1 MRKILVAVAVA
12 GLLLAACAEDEP
24 TIGGETGTTGPT
36 GATSVT
42 GASGVTGTTAEAT
55 AAECAASADLV
66 DAGTLTVGTDNPAYP
81 PYFAGG
87 ETKEN
92 PDWKFN
98 DPNTGE
104 GFESAVAYEVAGR
117 MGFGT
122 DAVEWTVAPFNQTYA
137 PGEKDWDLAIV
148 QISYSAKRENA
159 VDFSDSYYDVNQAL
173 VSVEGNPITEATDIE
188 GLKDFAIA
196 TQIGTT
202 SYDFITDVIQPNVE
216 PGAYDKLVDSV
227 TALNNGQIDA
237 IVVDLPTALY
247 LADPFVQEVKNG
259 VVVGQFETAASGEYF
274 GMTFVEGNPL
284 RDCVNLALAEMRAD
298 GTLQAIQTEWL
309 SEKTN
314 VGEVPVLS

>member
-1 MRKILVAVAVA
+1 MRKILAIVAVA

-24 TIGGETGTTGPT
+24 TIGGETGPTAPT

-42 GASGVTGTTAEAT
+42 GVTGPTAAAT
-55 AAECAASADLV
+55 AAECAASADV
-66 DAGTLTVGTDNPAYP
+66 VNAGTLTIGTDNPAYP

-104 GFESAVAYEVAGR
+104 GFEAAVAYEVAER
-117 MGFGT
+117 MGFGA
-122 DAVEWTVAPFNQTYA
+122 DAVGWTVAPFSQTWS
-137 PGEKDWDLAIV
+137 PGEKDWDFAIV
-148 QISYSAKRENA
+148 QISYSPKRDNA

-173 VSVEGNPITEATDIE
+173 VSVKGNPITDAASIDD
-188 GLKDFAIA
+188 LKDFAIA

-202 SYDFITDVIQPNVE
+202 SYDFITDVIDPNVE
-216 PGAYDKLVDSV
+216 PGAYDKLVDSI

-247 LADPFVQEVKNG
+247 LADPFVQEVKDG
-259 VVVGQFETAASGEYF
+259 VVVGQFETAAAGEYF

-284 RDCVNLALAEMRAD
+284 RDCANLALDEMKAD
-298 GTLQAIQTEWL
+298 GTLDAIQTEWL

-314 VGEVPVLS
+314 VGEVPILS